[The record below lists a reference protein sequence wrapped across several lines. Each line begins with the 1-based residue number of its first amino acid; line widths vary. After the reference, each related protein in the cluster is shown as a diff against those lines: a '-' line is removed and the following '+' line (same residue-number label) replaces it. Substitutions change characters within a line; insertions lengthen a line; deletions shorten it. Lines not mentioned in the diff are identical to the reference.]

1 MLDKKLVR
9 HVAQLAKLEFDDATL
24 KKFTSQLDEII
35 QMENELTKLDTTGVA
50 PTTHIARQE
59 TALRPD
65 QPQPTQT
72 REQLLQNVPKQQ
84 AGYVKVPSILDNG
97 EDAQ

>member
-24 KKFTSQLDEII
+24 EKFTSQLDEII
-35 QMENELTKLDTTGVA
+35 QMENELIKLDTTGVA
-50 PTTHIARQE
+50 PTTNIARQE

-65 QPQPTQT
+65 QSQPTQT
-72 REQLLQNVPKQQ
+72 REQLLQNVPEQQ